1 MSGPFNQFNRFGFM
15 PTAPV
20 VAVVILTCNQ
30 KEYTLNCLQSLY
42 SCGYTELVIVVVDNN
57 SDDGTEDAV
66 RSTFPDVHFVKNS
79 FNAGVAGGRNI
90 GIRFLEETAD
100 YEYLLILD
108 NDTIVTPDFL
118 QPMVDVCE
126 NDERIGVVSPKIYLM
141 DEERIFDQ
149 AGGSVVNLYTGSTA
163 KRGHGEYDAGQYDGI
178 RTQKCLPS
186 GACSLSRRAAVQ
198 DCEGLDEIF
207 NPYGF
212 EDLDYSLRVKKAGYR
227 VAFVPESVI
236 YHKGSK
242 TGFNSYTESYAAI
255 KGKHL
260 KTFLRRHATPFQFI
274 CFHALLPVLGMRT
287 LVREMRKGNTRAV
300 LRLFLSYIGRK

>member
-1 MSGPFNQFNRFGFM
+1 MA
-15 PTAPV
+15 TADPV

-30 KEYTLNCLQSLY
+30 KDFTLNCLRSLRNC
-42 SCGYTELVIVVVDNN
+42 SSSGLVIVVVDNN
-57 SDDGTEDAV
+57 SDDGTETAV
-66 RSTFPDVHFVKNS
+66 REAFPDVHFVKNN

-90 GIRFLEETAD
+90 GIRFLEKTAAYD
-100 YEYLLILD
+100 YLLILD
-108 NDTIVTPDFL
+108 NDTIVTENFL
-118 QPMVDVCE
+118 APMVEACE
-126 NDERIGVVSPKIYLM
+126 TDAALGVVSPKIYLM
-141 DEERIFDQ
+141 DEEKVFDQ
-149 AGGSVVNLYTGSTA
+149 AGGSIVNFYTGSTA
-163 KRGHGEYDAGQYDGI
+163 KRGHGELDAGQYD
-178 RTQKCLPS
+178 RMETQQCLPS
-186 GACSLSRRAAVQ
+186 GACSLSRREAVEA
-198 DCEGLDEIF
+198 CSGLDEVF

-260 KTFLRRHATPFQFI
+260 KTFLKRHATPFQFI

-300 LRLFLSYIGRK
+300 LRLFLSYIGKK